1 MNNKTNSTLKLKKQ
15 SQQPAAADYLLQ
27 PLWRLRRAT
36 LRYIFLFLL
45 LAFWGVWQV
54 SAQSSEVLVLQIEG
68 PVTPAMANYFERG
81 IAAGEASNAAA
92 VVIILNTPGGSV
104 DVTQDIVRTIRAA
117 NVPVIVYV
125 SPRGAQA
132 ASAGS
137 IITVAAHAAGMAP
150 ETVIGAASP
159 VGGGG
164 EDLGETVSRKI
175 IEDLKAQM
183 RGLTER
189 RGPEAV
195 TLAEQMIEE
204 ARAVNARE
212 ALAVGLIDAV
222 ADSVPDLLVQLD
234 GLPVEV
240 AGEERIL
247 QTAVSPTRSFGMSTL
262 EQVLHALANPLLI
275 SILLAIGVQAILIEL
290 SNPGGWVAGFIG
302 VLCLGLAAYGLGQL
316 PVNWLGLG
324 LIAVALVLFVAEVF
338 ATNHGALGVT
348 GAVTMLIGLLVLFN
362 SPGSP
367 EFARISIPGAVG
379 VSLFTAAFFI
389 FIATKALQA
398 QRRQPTTGAEG
409 LVGMRGPVRR
419 PSKPEAQKPP
429 YEGMAL
435 INGELWRVQSDM
447 PLAKDDLVQ
456 VTAVSGFVLH
466 VKPLTSGEG
475 SQM

>member
-1 MNNKTNSTLKLKKQ
+1 MTKIRPFSSLYSSLRW
-15 SQQPAAADYLLQ
+15 ALL
-27 PLWRLRRAT
+27 A
-36 LRYIFLFLL
+36 LL
-45 LAFWGVWQV
+45 LLFGSVWQA
-54 SAQSSEVLVLQIEG
+54 SAQSRNVLLLQIEG
-68 PVTPAMANYFERG
+68 PVTPAMASYFERG
-81 IAAGEASNAAA
+81 IRAGEERGAEA
-92 VVIILNTPGGSV
+92 VLIILNTPGGSV
-104 DVTQDIVRTIRAA
+104 EITQEIVRTIRAA
-117 NVPVIVYV
+117 RVPVIIYV

-137 IITVAAHAAGMAP
+137 VITVAAHAAGMAP

-164 EDLGETVSRKI
+164 EDLGETIARKV

-183 RGLTER
+183 RALTER

-195 TLAEQMIEE
+195 ALAEQMIEE

-222 ADSVPDLLVQLD
+222 ADSVPDLLRQLD
-234 GLPVEV
+234 GLVVEV
-240 AGEERIL
+240 AGEEVRL
-247 QTAVSPTRSFGMSTL
+247 QTAVANTQPFGMSTL

-324 LIAVALVLFVAEVF
+324 LIAIAIVLFVAEVF
-338 ATNHGALGVT
+338 ATNHGALGIT

-367 EFARISIPGAVG
+367 EFARISIPGAIG

-389 FIATKALQA
+389 FLATKAVQA
-398 QRRQPTTGAEG
+398 QRRRPTTGAEA
-409 LVGMRGPVRR
+409 LVGMSGLVRR
-419 PSKPEAQKPP
+419 ASNPEAQKPP

-435 INGELWRVQSDM
+435 INGELWRVQSET
-447 PLAKDDLVQ
+447 PLQKDDVVE
-456 VTAVSGFVLH
+456 VTAVTGFTLH
-466 VKPLTSGEG
+466 VKVR
-475 SQM
+475 